1 MKNERSFN
9 KSSAINQS
17 TKSDWDDAKTK
28 VAEAK
33 DSVLNAMNHS
43 IADKK
48 NKVVKKAAV
57 AALATMM
64 ATGLATNNVKKSYLD
79 KNTPT
84 ESVPEYKSVPEY
96 RFEIVPSNSLYL
108 NLSPLDTTSV
118 DVDRSADSVQPKH
131 LRTEPRQ
138 PKHLRTEP
146 LTPKHLAADLD
157 ESVE

>member
-17 TKSDWDDAKTK
+17 TKSDWDDAKIK

-33 DSVLNAMNHS
+33 DSVLDAMDHS

-48 NKVVKKAAV
+48 KKVVRKAAA
-57 AALATMM
+57 AALATIM
-64 ATGLATNNVKKSYLD
+64 ATGLVANKVKSYS
-79 KNTPT
+79 NENIPV
-84 ESVPEYKSVPEY
+84 ESALEY
-96 RFEIVPSNSLYL
+96 RFEIVPSNSLDL
-108 NLSPLDTTSV
+108 GIRSLDAASA
-118 DVDRSADSVQPKH
+118 DVDQSADSVQPKH

-138 PKHLRTEP
+138 LKHLRTEP
-146 LTPKHLAADLD
+146 LAPKHLAADLD

>member
-1 MKNERSFN
+1 MKNERLFN
-9 KSSAINQS
+9 ENSTVDQS

-33 DSVLNAMNHS
+33 DSVLGAMNNS

-48 NKVVKKAAV
+48 NKVAKKVAAV
-57 AALATMM
+57 ALATII
-64 ATGLATNNVKKSYLD
+64 ATGLNNVKSNLNE
-79 KNTPT
+79 NTPT
-84 ESVPEYKSVPEY
+84 ESVPEY

-108 NLSPLDTTSV
+108 NLSPLDTASA
-118 DVDRSADSVQPKH
+118 DADQSADSIQPKH

>member
-1 MKNERSFN
+1 MKNERLFN

-57 AALATMM
+57 AALATIMV
-64 ATGLATNNVKKSYLD
+64 TGLATNSVKKSYLNE
-79 KNTPT
+79 NTLA
-84 ESVPEYKSVPEY
+84 ESVPEY
-96 RFEIVPSNSLYL
+96 RFEIVPSNSLDL
-108 NLSPLDTTSV
+108 GIRSLDTASA
-118 DVDRSADSVQPKH
+118 DADQSADSAQPKH

>member
-33 DSVLNAMNHS
+33 DSVLDAMNHS

-48 NKVVKKAAV
+48 NKVVRKAAV
-57 AALATMM
+57 AALATIMV
-64 ATGLATNNVKKSYLD
+64 TGLNNVKSNLNE
-79 KNTPT
+79 NTPV
-84 ESVPEYKSVPEY
+84 ESAPEY
-96 RFEIVPSNSLYL
+96 RFEIVPSNSLDL
-108 NLSPLDTTSV
+108 GIRSFDTASA
-118 DVDRSADSVQPKH
+118 DVDQSADSTQPKH

-146 LTPKHLAADLD
+146 LAPKHLAADLD
-157 ESVE
+157 KSVE

>member
-1 MKNERSFN
+1 MKNERLFN
-9 KSSAINQS
+9 KNSTVDQS

-28 VAEAK
+28 VTEAK

-48 NKVVKKAAV
+48 NKVVKKATV
-57 AALATMM
+57 AALATIM
-64 ATGLATNNVKKSYLD
+64 ATGLVANKVKSYSSE
-79 KNTPT
+79 NIPV
-84 ESVPEYKSVPEY
+84 ESALEY
-96 RFEIVPSNSLYL
+96 RFEIVPSNSLDL
-108 NLSPLDTTSV
+108 GIRSLDAASA
-118 DVDRSADSVQPKH
+118 DVDQSADSVQPKH

-146 LTPKHLAADLD
+146 LAPKHLAADLD

>member
-9 KSSAINQS
+9 ESSAINQS

-33 DSVLNAMNHS
+33 DSVLDAMNHS

-48 NKVVKKAAV
+48 NKVVRKAAV
-57 AALATMM
+57 AALATIM
-64 ATGLATNNVKKSYLD
+64 ATGLNNVKSNLNE
-79 KNTPT
+79 NTPV
-84 ESVPEYKSVPEY
+84 ESAPEY
-96 RFEIVPSNSLYL
+96 RFEIVPSNSLAL
-108 NLSPLDTTSV
+108 GIRSLDTAFA
-118 DVDRSADSVQPKH
+118 DVDQSADSVQPKH

-138 PKHLRTEP
+138 PKHLRTAP

-157 ESVE
+157 EPVE

>member
-9 KSSAINQS
+9 KSSAVNQS

-33 DSVLNAMNHS
+33 DSVLDAMNHS

-48 NKVVKKAAV
+48 KKVVRKVAAV
-57 AALATMM
+57 ALATVMV
-64 ATGLATNNVKKSYLD
+64 TGLAANKVKSYSSENTSVGSTLD
-79 KNTPT
+79 
-84 ESVPEYKSVPEY
+84 Y
-96 RFEIVPSNSLYL
+96 RFEIVPSNSLDL
-108 NLSPLDTTSV
+108 GLRSLDTASA
-118 DVDRSADSVQPKH
+118 DADQSADSIQPKH

-146 LTPKHLAADLD
+146 LAPKHLAADLD

>member
-33 DSVLNAMNHS
+33 DSVLDAMNHS
-43 IADKK
+43 LADKK
-48 NKVVKKAAV
+48 NKVVRKAAV
-57 AALATMM
+57 AALATIM
-64 ATGLATNNVKKSYLD
+64 ATGLNNVKSNLNE
-79 KNTPT
+79 NTPV
-84 ESVPEYKSVPEY
+84 ESAPEY
-96 RFEIVPSNSLYL
+96 RFEIVPSNSLDL
-108 NLSPLDTTSV
+108 GIRSLDTASA
-118 DVDRSADSVQPKH
+118 DVGQSADSVQPKH

>member
-1 MKNERSFN
+1 MKNERLFN
-9 KSSAINQS
+9 KNSTVDQS

-33 DSVLNAMNHS
+33 DSVLDAMNHS

-48 NKVVKKAAV
+48 KKVVRKAAV
-57 AALATMM
+57 AALATIM
-64 ATGLATNNVKKSYLD
+64 ATGLNNVKSNLNE
-79 KNTPT
+79 NTPV
-84 ESVPEYKSVPEY
+84 ESAPEY
-96 RFEIVPSNSLYL
+96 RFEIVPSNSL
-108 NLSPLDTTSV
+108 NLGIRSFDTASA
-118 DVDRSADSVQPKH
+118 DVDQSADSIQPKH

>member
-17 TKSDWDDAKTK
+17 IKSDWDDAKTK
-28 VAEAK
+28 VTEAK

-48 NKVVKKAAV
+48 NKVVKKATV
-57 AALATMM
+57 AALATIM
-64 ATGLATNNVKKSYLD
+64 AASLATSNVKKPYLN
-79 KNTPT
+79 KNTPITPT
-84 ESVPEYKSVPEY
+84 ESVPDY
-96 RFEIVPSNSLYL
+96 RFEIVPSNSLDL
-108 NLSPLDTTSV
+108 GLRSLDTASA
-118 DVDRSADSVQPKH
+118 DADQSADSVQPKH
-131 LRTEPRQ
+131 LRTGPRQ

-146 LTPKHLAADLD
+146 LTPKHLAVDLD

>member
-9 KSSAINQS
+9 KSSAVNQS

-33 DSVLNAMNHS
+33 DSVLDAMNNS

-48 NKVVKKAAV
+48 NKVAKKVAAV
-57 AALATMM
+57 ALATII
-64 ATGLATNNVKKSYLD
+64 ATGLKINVKSNLNE
-79 KNTPT
+79 NTPV
-84 ESVPEYKSVPEY
+84 ESAPEY
-96 RFEIVPSNSLYL
+96 RFEIVPSNSLVL
-108 NLSPLDTTSV
+108 GIRSFDTASA
-118 DVDRSADSVQPKH
+118 DVDQSADSTQPKH

-146 LTPKHLAADLD
+146 LAPKHLAADLD
-157 ESVE
+157 KSVE

>member
-9 KSSAINQS
+9 ENSTVDQS

-33 DSVLNAMNHS
+33 DSVPDAMNHS

-48 NKVVKKAAV
+48 NKVVRKAA
-57 AALATMM
+57 ATALATIM
-64 ATGLATNNVKKSYLD
+64 ATGLAANKVKSYS
-79 KNTPT
+79 NENIPV
-84 ESVPEYKSVPEY
+84 ESALEY
-96 RFEIVPSNSLYL
+96 RFEIVPSNSLDL
-108 NLSPLDTTSV
+108 GIRSFDTVSA
-118 DVDRSADSVQPKH
+118 DADQSADSVQPKH

>member
-33 DSVLNAMNHS
+33 DSVLGAMNNS

-48 NKVVKKAAV
+48 NKVAKKAAAV
-57 AALATMM
+57 ALATIM
-64 ATGLATNNVKKSYLD
+64 ATGLNNVKSNLNE
-79 KNTPT
+79 NTLA
-84 ESVPEYKSVPEY
+84 ESVPEY
-96 RFEIVPSNSLYL
+96 RFEIVPSNSLDL
-108 NLSPLDTTSV
+108 GIRSLDTASA
-118 DVDRSADSVQPKH
+118 DADQSADSAQPKH

>member
-9 KSSAINQS
+9 KNSTVDQS

-28 VAEAK
+28 VTEAK

-57 AALATMM
+57 AALATIM
-64 ATGLATNNVKKSYLD
+64 ATGLNNVKKPYLN
-79 KNTPT
+79 KNTPITPT
-84 ESVPEYKSVPEY
+84 ESVPDY
-96 RFEIVPSNSLYL
+96 RFEIVPSNSLDL
-108 NLSPLDTTSV
+108 GLRSLDTVSA
-118 DVDRSADSVQPKH
+118 DADQSADSVQPKH

>member
-9 KSSAINQS
+9 KSSIINQS

-28 VAEAK
+28 IAEAK
-33 DSVLNAMNHS
+33 DSVPGAMNNS

-48 NKVVKKAAV
+48 NKVVRKAAA
-57 AALATMM
+57 AALATIM
-64 ATGLATNNVKKSYLD
+64 ATGLATSNVKKPYLN
-79 KNTPT
+79 KNTPITPT
-84 ESVPEYKSVPEY
+84 ESVPDY
-96 RFEIVPSNSLYL
+96 RFEIVPSNSLDL
-108 NLSPLDTTSV
+108 GLRSLDTVSA
-118 DVDRSADSVQPKH
+118 DADQSADSVQPKH

>member
-1 MKNERSFN
+1 MKNERLFN

-28 VAEAK
+28 VTEAK

-48 NKVVKKAAV
+48 NKVAKKAAAV
-57 AALATMM
+57 ALATVM
-64 ATGLATNNVKKSYLD
+64 ATGLNNVKSNLNE
-79 KNTPT
+79 NTPV
-84 ESVPEYKSVPEY
+84 ESAPEY
-96 RFEIVPSNSLYL
+96 RFEIVPSNSLNL
-108 NLSPLDTTSV
+108 NLRPLDTTSV
-118 DVDRSADSVQPKH
+118 DVDRSVDSIQPKH

>member
-1 MKNERSFN
+1 MKNERLFN

-33 DSVLNAMNHS
+33 DSVLGAMNNS

-48 NKVVKKAAV
+48 NKVAKKVAAV
-57 AALATMM
+57 ALATII
-64 ATGLATNNVKKSYLD
+64 ATGLTTNNVKKSYLNE
-79 KNTPT
+79 NTPA
-84 ESVPEYKSVPEY
+84 ESTLDY
-96 RFEIVPSNSLYL
+96 RFEIVPSNSLDL
-108 NLSPLDTTSV
+108 GLRSLDTASA
-118 DVDRSADSVQPKH
+118 DVDQSADSIQPKH

>member
-33 DSVLNAMNHS
+33 DSVLGAMNHS
-43 IADKK
+43 IAGKK
-48 NKVVKKAAV
+48 NKVVRKAAV
-57 AALATMM
+57 AALATIMV
-64 ATGLATNNVKKSYLD
+64 TGLNNVKSNLNE
-79 KNTPT
+79 NTPV
-84 ESVPEYKSVPEY
+84 ESAPEY
-96 RFEIVPSNSLYL
+96 RFEIVPSNSLDL
-108 NLSPLDTTSV
+108 GIRSLDAASA
-118 DVDRSADSVQPKH
+118 DVDQAADSTQPKH

-146 LTPKHLAADLD
+146 LAPKHLAADLD
-157 ESVE
+157 KSVE

>member
-9 KSSAINQS
+9 KNSTVDQS

-33 DSVLNAMNHS
+33 DSVLDAMNHS

-48 NKVVKKAAV
+48 NKVVRKAAV
-57 AALATMM
+57 AALATIM
-64 ATGLATNNVKKSYLD
+64 ATGLNNVKSNLNE
-79 KNTPT
+79 NTPV
-84 ESVPEYKSVPEY
+84 ESVPEY

-108 NLSPLDTTSV
+108 NPRLLNTTSM
-118 DVDRSADSVQPKH
+118 DADQPTDSIQPKH

-146 LTPKHLAADLD
+146 LTPKHLAADLN

>member
-1 MKNERSFN
+1 MKNERLFN

-33 DSVLNAMNHS
+33 DSVLGAMNHS

-48 NKVVKKAAV
+48 NKVAKKAAAV
-57 AALATMM
+57 ALATIMV
-64 ATGLATNNVKKSYLD
+64 TGLAANKVKSYSSENTSVGSTLD
-79 KNTPT
+79 
-84 ESVPEYKSVPEY
+84 Y
-96 RFEIVPSNSLYL
+96 RFEIVPSNSLVL
-108 NLSPLDTTSV
+108 DPRSLDTASA
-118 DVDRSADSVQPKH
+118 DADQSADSIQPKH

>member
-9 KSSAINQS
+9 KNSTVDQS

-48 NKVVKKAAV
+48 DKVVKKAAV
-57 AALATMM
+57 AALATIM

-84 ESVPEYKSVPEY
+84 ESVPEY

-108 NLSPLDTTSV
+108 NLSPLDTTSA
-118 DVDRSADSVQPKH
+118 DADQSADSIQPKH

>member
-33 DSVLNAMNHS
+33 DSAPGAMNHS

-48 NKVVKKAAV
+48 NKVVRKAAAAV
-57 AALATMM
+57 ALATII
-64 ATGLATNNVKKSYLD
+64 ATGLAANKVKSYSNE
-79 KNTPT
+79 NTPV
-84 ESVPEYKSVPEY
+84 ESALDY
-96 RFEIVPSNSLYL
+96 RFEIVPSNSLDL
-108 NLSPLDTTSV
+108 GLRSLDTTSA
-118 DVDRSADSVQPKH
+118 DVDQSADSVQPKH

>member
-33 DSVLNAMNHS
+33 DSVLDAMNHS

-48 NKVVKKAAV
+48 KKVVRKAAA
-57 AALATMM
+57 AALATIM
-64 ATGLATNNVKKSYLD
+64 AASLATSNVKKPYLN
-79 KNTPT
+79 KNTPITPT
-84 ESVPEYKSVPEY
+84 ESVPDY
-96 RFEIVPSNSLYL
+96 RFEIVPSNSLDL
-108 NLSPLDTTSV
+108 GIRSLDTAFA
-118 DVDRSADSVQPKH
+118 DADQPADSVQPKH

>member
-33 DSVLNAMNHS
+33 DSVLDAMNHS

-48 NKVVKKAAV
+48 KKVVRKAAA
-57 AALATMM
+57 AALATIM
-64 ATGLATNNVKKSYLD
+64 AASLATSNVKKPYLN
-79 KNTPT
+79 KNTPITPT
-84 ESVPEYKSVPEY
+84 ESVPDY
-96 RFEIVPSNSLYL
+96 RFEIVPSNSLDL
-108 NLSPLDTTSV
+108 GLRSLDTVSA
-118 DVDRSADSVQPKH
+118 DADQSADSVQPKH

>member
-33 DSVLNAMNHS
+33 DSVLDAMNHS

-48 NKVVKKAAV
+48 NKVVRKAAV
-57 AALATMM
+57 AALATIMV
-64 ATGLATNNVKKSYLD
+64 TGLNNVKSNLNE
-79 KNTPT
+79 NTPV
-84 ESVPEYKSVPEY
+84 ESAPEY
-96 RFEIVPSNSLYL
+96 RFEIVPSNSLDL
-108 NLSPLDTTSV
+108 GISSFDTASA
-118 DVDRSADSVQPKH
+118 DVDQSADSTQPKH

-146 LTPKHLAADLD
+146 LAPKHLAADLD
-157 ESVE
+157 KSVE

>member
-9 KSSAINQS
+9 ENSTVDQS

-33 DSVLNAMNHS
+33 DSVPGAMNNS

-48 NKVVKKAAV
+48 NKVAKKVAAV
-57 AALATMM
+57 ALATITT
-64 ATGLATNNVKKSYLD
+64 TGLAANKMTSYSN
-79 KNTPT
+79 KNTPV
-84 ESVPEYKSVPEY
+84 ESVPEY
-96 RFEIVPSNSLYL
+96 RFEIVPSNSLDL
-108 NLSPLDTTSV
+108 GIRSLDTAFA
-118 DVDRSADSVQPKH
+118 DADQPADSAQPKH

-146 LTPKHLAADLD
+146 LAPKHLAADLD

>member
-9 KSSAINQS
+9 KNSTVDQS

-33 DSVLNAMNHS
+33 DSVLGAMNNS

-48 NKVVKKAAV
+48 NKVAKKAAAV
-57 AALATMM
+57 ALTTIM
-64 ATGLATNNVKKSYLD
+64 ATGLATATKNAKSYLNE
-79 KNTPT
+79 NTPA
-84 ESVPEYKSVPEY
+84 ESTLDY
-96 RFEIVPSNSLYL
+96 RFEIVPSNSLDL
-108 NLSPLDTTSV
+108 GLRSLDTASA
-118 DVDRSADSVQPKH
+118 DVDQSADSIQPKH

>member
-9 KSSAINQS
+9 KNSTVDQS

-33 DSVLNAMNHS
+33 DSVLDAMNHS

-48 NKVVKKAAV
+48 NKVVRKAAV
-57 AALATMM
+57 AALATIM
-64 ATGLATNNVKKSYLD
+64 ATGLNNVKSNLNE
-79 KNTPT
+79 NTPV
-84 ESVPEYKSVPEY
+84 ESALEY
-96 RFEIVPSNSLYL
+96 RFEIVPSNSLDL
-108 NLSPLDTTSV
+108 GIRSFDTASA
-118 DVDRSADSVQPKH
+118 DVDQSADSTQPKH

-146 LTPKHLAADLD
+146 LTPKHLAVDLD

>member
-33 DSVLNAMNHS
+33 DSAPGAMNHS

-48 NKVVKKAAV
+48 NKVVRKAAAAV
-57 AALATMM
+57 ALATII
-64 ATGLATNNVKKSYLD
+64 ATGLAANKMKSYSNE
-79 KNTPT
+79 NTPV
-84 ESVPEYKSVPEY
+84 ESALDY
-96 RFEIVPSNSLYL
+96 RFEIVPSNSLDL
-108 NLSPLDTTSV
+108 GLRSLDTASA
-118 DVDRSADSVQPKH
+118 DADQSADSVQPKH

>member
-33 DSVLNAMNHS
+33 DSVLDAMNHS

-48 NKVVKKAAV
+48 KKVAKKAAAV
-57 AALATMM
+57 ALATIMV
-64 ATGLATNNVKKSYLD
+64 TGLAANKVKSYSSENTSVGSTLD
-79 KNTPT
+79 
-84 ESVPEYKSVPEY
+84 Y
-96 RFEIVPSNSLYL
+96 RFEIVPSNSLDL
-108 NLSPLDTTSV
+108 GLRSLDTVSA
-118 DVDRSADSVQPKH
+118 DADQSADSVQPKH

-146 LTPKHLAADLD
+146 LTPKHLAVDLD

>member
-33 DSVLNAMNHS
+33 DSVLDAMNHS

-48 NKVVKKAAV
+48 KKVVRKAAV
-57 AALATMM
+57 AALATIM
-64 ATGLATNNVKKSYLD
+64 ATGLATATKNAKSYLNE
-79 KNTPT
+79 NTPA
-84 ESVPEYKSVPEY
+84 ESVPEY
-96 RFEIVPSNSLYL
+96 RFEIVPSNSLDL
-108 NLSPLDTTSV
+108 GIRSLDTASA
-118 DVDRSADSVQPKH
+118 DADQSADSVQPKH

-157 ESVE
+157 EPVE

>member
-17 TKSDWDDAKTK
+17 IKSDWDDAKTK

-33 DSVLNAMNHS
+33 DSVLGAMNNS

-48 NKVVKKAAV
+48 NKVAKKVAAV
-57 AALATMM
+57 ALATIM
-64 ATGLATNNVKKSYLD
+64 ATGLTTNNVKKSYLNE
-79 KNTPT
+79 NTPA
-84 ESVPEYKSVPEY
+84 ESTLDY
-96 RFEIVPSNSLYL
+96 RFEIVPSNSLDL
-108 NLSPLDTTSV
+108 GLRSLDTTSA
-118 DVDRSADSVQPKH
+118 DVDQSADSIQPKH

>member
-33 DSVLNAMNHS
+33 DSVLDAMNHS

-48 NKVVKKAAV
+48 KKVVRKAAA
-57 AALATMM
+57 AALATIM
-64 ATGLATNNVKKSYLD
+64 AASLATSNVKKPYLN
-79 KNTPT
+79 KNTPITPT
-84 ESVPEYKSVPEY
+84 ESVPDY
-96 RFEIVPSNSLYL
+96 RFEIVPSNSLDL
-108 NLSPLDTTSV
+108 GIRSFDTASA
-118 DVDRSADSVQPKH
+118 DVDQSADSTQPKH

>member
-9 KSSAINQS
+9 KNSTVDQS

-28 VAEAK
+28 VTEAK

-57 AALATMM
+57 AALATIM
-64 ATGLATNNVKKSYLD
+64 ATGLITNSVKKSYLNE
-79 KNTPT
+79 NTPT
-84 ESVPEYKSVPEY
+84 ESVPEY
-96 RFEIVPSNSLYL
+96 RFEIVPSNSLNL
-108 NLSPLDTTSV
+108 NLRPLDTTSV
-118 DVDRSADSVQPKH
+118 DVDRSVDSIQPKH
-131 LRTEPRQ
+131 LRTEPQQ